1 MQTTTPTA
9 LVTLVACLALPACT
23 TIPEEGSQTASC
35 GYDSRN
41 WQATIDRM
49 PGPGA
54 APMLHITGEI
64 DMPMPGYEVRLVAG
78 PADRMMPPGV
88 HFRLESE
95 RPDGIV
101 PQVIAPTKVEY
112 REKTPYPEI
121 RRIIIGCGEKT
132 VATISPVPVVQ

>member
-1 MQTTTPTA
+1 MRIA
-9 LVTLVACLALPACT
+9 AIAVAASLALTACT
-23 TIPEEGSQTASC
+23 TYPEEEEPETASC

-54 APMLHITGEI
+54 QPMLHITGEV
-64 DMPMPGYEVRLVAG
+64 DMPTPGYTVRLVAG
-78 PADRMMPPGV
+78 PADRMMPPGL
-88 HFRLESE
+88 HFRFESE

-112 REKTPYPEI
+112 REQTPYSEI
-121 RRIIIGCGEKT
+121 RRIIIGCGDET
-132 VATISPVPVVQ
+132 LATISPVPVVQ